1 MPVPDIAGLPPF
13 ADFNDVTTKIDDLVQ
28 RLRQLL
34 LNLDTLNIRELH
46 ASKLVAQSITGDKIE
61 ANSISANHI
70 QANAITADKIEAGA
84 VTAEKI
90 EVNEL
95 SAITANLGHITAGL
109 IESVEI
115 FGSYIATSQSFPR
128 VEMSNTDNM
137 FGAYKSPSNYIQ
149 MYSPVELF
157 SPVLRFEANGIPNYI
172 FFDPTDNTFNFTSS
186 SADINI
192 STSRDIQLYASSVRY
207 AGWNSLRSNQ
217 TERTLQDE
225 LNDIDARLTNLG
237 G

>member
-84 VTAEKI
+84 VTADKI
-90 EVNEL
+90 DVNEL

-115 FGSYIATSQSFPR
+115 FGSYIATSKSYPKA
-128 VEMSNTDNM
+128 ELDSTDNLI
-137 FGAYKSPSNYIQ
+137 GAYATLDNYIQ
-149 MYSPVELF
+149 IYTPNSGF
-157 SPVLRFEANGIPNYI
+157 SPTIKFGTPAGVAYI
-172 FFDPTDNTFNFTSS
+172 TYDIFGNAISVTSS
-186 SADINI
+186 DAKINI
-192 STSRDIQLYASSVRY
+192 STQQRIELFAQGGVFVTDWRDFKNNTT
-207 AGWNSLRSNQ
+207 GRS
-217 TERTLQDE
+217 LQD
-225 LNDIDARLTNLG
+225 DFVMK
-237 G
+237 